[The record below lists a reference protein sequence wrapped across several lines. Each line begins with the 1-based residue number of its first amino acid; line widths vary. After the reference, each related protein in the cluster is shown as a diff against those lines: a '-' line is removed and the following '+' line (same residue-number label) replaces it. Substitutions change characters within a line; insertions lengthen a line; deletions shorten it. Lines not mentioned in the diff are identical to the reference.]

1 LALLLQLKYGEI
13 LILAFKRTHTFSIAA
28 LAVAFL
34 LCNTAFLSAAELVV
48 VKSSGIKP
56 YNDALEG
63 FKSTCMCAVTELNLP
78 EIGKENI
85 QEKIARIK
93 PAGVLVIGMDALK
106 SVSTMKDPP
115 IFYTMV
121 TEYGSGFPVNMK
133 NTSGFSMDILPET
146 YLRNMADFFPAAK
159 RIGIIY
165 SRQNTGKLV
174 KDATAISRSVGLEIV
189 AREVSG
195 PGEVP
200 AVIESLKGRIDIVW
214 MLPDTL
220 VLTPQTV
227 DAMLLFSFQNKV
239 PVFSFSGKYVKM
251 GALASLSADPFRL
264 GARTGELV
272 VKKLNGGSYEN
283 PEHLHPSKVILT
295 INKKIA
301 EKFGLP
307 QNSEIFRKADEVY

>member
-1 LALLLQLKYGEI
+1 L
-13 LILAFKRTHTFSIAA
+13 TA
-28 LAVAFL
+28 LAAAFL
-34 LCNTAFLSAAELVV
+34 LCSAALLSAAELVV

-63 FKSTCMCAVTELNLP
+63 FKSTCMCTVTELNLS
-78 EIGKENI
+78 EIGNEKI
-85 QEKIARIK
+85 QEQIVRTK
-93 PAGVLVIGMDALK
+93 PVGVLAIGMDALR
-106 SVSTMKDPP
+106 SVSTIKDPP

-121 TEYGSGFPVNMK
+121 TEYGLGFPANMK
-133 NTSGFSMDILPET
+133 NYSGYSMDILPET
-146 YLRNMADFFPAAK
+146 YLRNMAGLFPDAK

-165 SRQNTGKLV
+165 SKQNSGKFV
-174 KDATAISRSVGLEIV
+174 KEATAMSHSMEFEIV

-251 GALASLSADPFRL
+251 GALASLSADPFHL
-264 GARTGELV
+264 GAKTGELV
-272 VKKLNGGSYEN
+272 AKKLNNHSYEN
-283 PEHLHPSKVILT
+283 PAHMHPTKVIMT
-295 INKKIA
+295 INKKVA

-307 QNSEIFRKADEVY
+307 QNSDLFRKADEVY